1 MKDKFEIKNLLGNKQ
16 KRTYRREV
24 FRQRRAGFVLCLI
37 IIALIACPIY
47 DKYRKSELPQPFSQ
61 TITPPVV
68 QVVAQENKYTLRGY
82 ARCYD
87 AIICIRDIGEE
98 LGFSNS
104 QILTAIRI
112 AKAESGLRTDAIN
125 KNSNGTFDIGIFQIN
140 DVHSKRISR
149 TDRFDY
155 EKNIKFAYKLRTE
168 QGNWNA
174 WSVCRGKVECE

>member
-1 MKDKFEIKNLLGNKQ
+1 MKLEIKNFLGNSQ
-16 KRTYRREV
+16 KRIYRREV

-37 IIALIACPIY
+37 IMALIACPIY
-47 DKYRKSELPQPFSQ
+47 DKYRKSQLSQPLSQ
-61 TITPPVV
+61 TISHP
-68 QVVAQENKYTLRGY
+68 VAQVIAQEDKYAKRGY
-82 ARCYD
+82 KRCYD

-98 LGFSNS
+98 LGFDNN
-104 QILTAIRI
+104 QIMTAIRI

-149 TDRFDY
+149 TDRFDM
-155 EKNIKFAYKLRTE
+155 EKNISFAYKLRTE

-174 WSVCRGKVECE
+174 WSVCRGKVDCE

>member
-1 MKDKFEIKNLLGNKQ
+1 MKIKNLSK
-16 KRTYRREV
+16 KERFYKTEV
-24 FRQRRAGFVLCLI
+24 FKQRRAGFVLCLI
-37 IIALIACPIY
+37 IMALIACPIY
-47 DKYRKSELPQPFSQ
+47 DKYRKPPLSQPLSQ
-61 TITPPVV
+61 TISH
-68 QVVAQENKYTLRGY
+68 QVIAQEDKYSKRGY
-82 ARCYD
+82 KRCYD

-98 LGFSNS
+98 LGFSNR

-149 TDRFDY
+149 TDRFDM
-155 EKNIKFAYKLRTE
+155 EKNISFAYKLRTE

-174 WSVCRGKVECE
+174 WSVCRGKVDCE